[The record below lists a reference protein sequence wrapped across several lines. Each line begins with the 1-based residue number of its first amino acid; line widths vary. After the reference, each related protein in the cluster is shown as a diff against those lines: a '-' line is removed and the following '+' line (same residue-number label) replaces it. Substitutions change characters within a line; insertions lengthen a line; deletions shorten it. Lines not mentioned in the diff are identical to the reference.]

1 LYLTT
6 RSIVVIFDA
15 ACGVRETTATLIDWS
30 PVGLLLNVAGGKTLL
45 SWDRLVLC
53 ELVEDIV

>member
-15 ACGVRETTATLIDWS
+15 AGGVRDTTATLIDWS
-30 PVGLLLNVAGGKTLL
+30 PVRLLLNVAGGKTLL